1 MENILRELGLES
13 LIPQFSAERIEPENV
28 STLSD
33 EELSRLGVNTI
44 GDRIRLRR
52 MCTAAKKDRQS
63 AAANVLEERMALF
76 TGRTSRR
83 GDRKKK
89 AVARR
94 TWTVS
99 FVCVADRYQ
108 ARIPSSTDKQ
118 VLLHAGLGL
127 KKIKLDLEDD
137 EHDVLEKITCGDKD
151 DDGDIKGF
159 PQLKECGGF
168 EIMYCVS
175 SCKELRPLNCCWT
188 AKDLKANVGAQSKLY
203 LRPIQKNLST
213 VSVLPQNKSQVKEKC
228 NICKKEVLMKDLRY
242 HVLMCRTK
250 EGLLSDSDDDDLSI
264 PVFSRRRIPESTSS
278 GQESQP
284 HNSSD
289 SGHSSTSGN
298 PTAVPVMVDQDDS
311 NDAKVDEICAEELSV
326 DDIVA
331 KLVAYCVA
339 ENISNPVEILRCLQ
353 KELVTG
359 RPLEVTDVTQCV
371 RGQTNFILV
380 DRDKILSTA
389 FDELQS
395 YDDYRVA
402 LEVRFYYEVRT
413 TLIFKETV
421 YKVKVVLLIIINNH
435 NLPFYD
441 LG

>member
-1 MENILRELGLES
+1 MENILKELGLES
-13 LIPQFSAERIEPENV
+13 LIPQFSEERIEPENV

-33 EELSRLGVNTI
+33 EELSCLGVNTI
-44 GDRIRLRR
+44 GDRIRLRG
-52 MCTAAKKDRQS
+52 MCTTAEKDRQS

-76 TGRTSRR
+76 TGCSSRR

-94 TWTVS
+94 TWTVG

-151 DDGDIKGF
+151 DDGNIKGF

-188 AKDLKANVGAQSKLY
+188 AKDLKANIGAQSKLY

-228 NICKKEVLMKDLRY
+228 FICKKEVLDTM
-242 HVLMCRTK
+242 
-250 EGLLSDSDDDDLSI
+250 
-264 PVFSRRRIPESTSS
+264 FS
-278 GQESQP
+278 
-284 HNSSD
+284 
-289 SGHSSTSGN
+289 
-298 PTAVPVMVDQDDS
+298 
-311 NDAKVDEICAEELSV
+311 CAEQRKVS
-326 DDIVA
+326 
-331 KLVAYCVA
+331 
-339 ENISNPVEILRCLQ
+339 S
-353 KELVTG
+353 
-359 RPLEVTDVTQCV
+359 
-371 RGQTNFILV
+371 
-380 DRDKILSTA
+380 
-389 FDELQS
+389 
-395 YDDYRVA
+395 
-402 LEVRFYYEVRT
+402 RT
-413 TLIFKETV
+413 LMTTS
-421 YKVKVVLLIIINNH
+421 
-435 NLPFYD
+435 
-441 LG
+441 